1 MKGEMGAFIPFIDG
15 ELTAERRLRELGEH
29 IGQHAIP
36 GSERH
41 QASDPGVVRIIT
53 FYDATIRLRPDPDK
67 T

>member
-1 MKGEMGAFIPFIDG
+1 MKGEMCAFIPFIDG
-15 ELTAERRLRELGEH
+15 ELTAERRILELGEH

-41 QASDPGVVRIIT
+41 ETSDPGVVRIIT
-53 FYDATIRLRPDPDK
+53 FYDATIRLPPDHDI